1 VALVNPAVAGE
12 RARAADQYFW
22 SVIRKFSQYLPDLR
36 EKNQGG
42 TVVVRIVIARDGR
55 VLEADIAKPSG
66 VAALDK
72 GMLEAI
78 RAGAPYPPLPPELP
92 GDNFVFTQ
100 PITAKR

>member
-1 VALVNPAVAGE
+1 MVNPSVAAA
-12 RARAADQYFW
+12 RDRAADEYFW
-22 SVIRKFSQYLPDLR
+22 AVIRKFSQYLPDLR

-55 VLEADIAKPSG
+55 VIEAGIAKPSG

-78 RAGAPYPPLPPELP
+78 RTAAPYPPLPPELP
-92 GDNFVFTQ
+92 GDQFVFTQ